1 MICRYL
7 YFVLT
12 TWRETR
18 EAWVSGE
25 EGRRFRKDIR
35 ATRNCN
41 FPERALPIGFFSTLL
56 LPSPHLQAH
65 TRLSERQEA
74 QDWIDDSR
82 PAGAECAVSSR
93 GQGSATDNGHCAA
106 PG

>member
-1 MICRYL
+1 MEKR
-7 YFVLT
+7 VEGS
-12 TWRETR
+12 ETI
-18 EAWVSGE
+18 SGPLE
-25 EGRRFRKDIR
+25 T
-35 ATRNCN
+35 AH